1 MGRGTA
7 GAADRHAG
15 TVAGVTNLL
24 NFPWNWCKRVR
35 DIEQHRAKKQA
46 DAVTDEL
53 AQGRRYCE
61 KKAWADAFQSLS
73 RADQQAPLGVDDLE
87 LLAKSA
93 YLIGRDEEFLET
105 LDRAHGAYLSAGETT
120 RAARCAFWLG
130 LSLLFMGETGR
141 GTGWLAGAR
150 RLIEGEKADCV
161 ERGYLLLPRA
171 EQLLGA
177 DDYDTAYATAT
188 DAIEIGDRFGEADLV
203 SCARHIQGRA
213 LMLKGQV
220 EDGLALLDEA
230 MIAVA
235 AGRLSPLMTGLIYCS
250 VIEACQQVYALAR
263 AWEWTSALT
272 RWCEAQP
279 QMVAFTSTCLV
290 HRAEIMQLHG
300 AWRDAIE
307 EARRAC
313 ERVRGTEQQ
322 PPAMAFY
329 QQAEVH
335 RLRGEFEAADEA
347 YRNASQRGCDPQPGL
362 ALLRLAQGNTDVAAA
377 AVRRAVSATT
387 DRLRR
392 TRLLPA
398 YVEIMLAVSDIE
410 NARSACRELADIAE
424 SFDTAVLSAM
434 AAHAQGAVELAE
446 GDAQAALGSLRRA
459 FEAWRQVEAPYE
471 AARVRVLVGMACRA
485 FGDDEGAELEL
496 DAARAVFERLGAAPD
511 LARIDSFTKGAP
523 SGHPHRLTPR
533 ELQVLRLVATGKTN
547 KAIAAELFLSEKTVD
562 RHVSNIFNKI
572 DVPTRAA
579 ATAYAYQH
587 RLF

>member
-1 MGRGTA
+1 MGDVKQRQA
-7 GAADRHAG
+7 K
-15 TVAGVTNLL
+15 
-24 NFPWNWCKRVR
+24 KRVN
-35 DIEQHRAKKQA
+35 E
-46 DAVTDEL
+46 VSGEL
-53 AQGRRYCE
+53 ARGRQCYAAS
-61 KKAWADAFQSLS
+61 AWADAFALLS
-73 RADQQAPLGVDDLE
+73 QADKAVPLGVADLE
-87 LLAKSA
+87 LLATSA
-93 YLIGRDEEFLET
+93 YLIGQDGVFLDA
-105 LDRAHGAYLSAGETT
+105 LDRAHGSYLSAGETT
-120 RAARCAFWLG
+120 SAARCAFWLG

-161 ERGYLLLPRA
+161 ERGYLLLPTA

-177 DDYDTAYATAT
+177 DDYDTAYATAA

-203 SCARHIQGRA
+203 SCARHLQGRA
-213 LMLKGQV
+213 LMGQGRV
-220 EDGLALLDEA
+220 EEGLALLDEA
-230 MIAVA
+230 MIAVT
-235 AGRLSPLMTGLIYCS
+235 AGQLSPLMTGLIYCS
-250 VIEACQQVYALAR
+250 VIDACQQVYALAR

-272 RWCEAQP
+272 QWCEAQP
-279 QMVAFTSTCLV
+279 QMVAFTGTCLV

-313 ERVRGTEQQ
+313 ERFSQGTEQQ
-322 PPAMAFY
+322 PPAAAFY

-362 ALLRLAQGNTDVAAA
+362 ALLRLAQGSTDVAAA
-377 AVRRAVSATT
+377 AVRRVVSATT
-387 DRLRR
+387 DQLQR

-424 SFDTAVLSAM
+424 GFDTGVLSAM

-471 AARVRVLVGMACRA
+471 AARVRVLVGLACRA
-485 FGDDEGAELEL
+485 FGDDEGAGLEL
-496 DAARAVFERLGAAPD
+496 DAARAVFEQLGAAPD
-511 LARIDSFTKGAP
+511 LARIASLTKATL
-523 SGHPHRLTPR
+523 SGRPHRLTPR
-533 ELQVLRLVATGKTN
+533 ELQVLRLVAAGKTN

-579 ATAYAYQH
+579 ATAYAYKH
-587 RLF
+587 NLF